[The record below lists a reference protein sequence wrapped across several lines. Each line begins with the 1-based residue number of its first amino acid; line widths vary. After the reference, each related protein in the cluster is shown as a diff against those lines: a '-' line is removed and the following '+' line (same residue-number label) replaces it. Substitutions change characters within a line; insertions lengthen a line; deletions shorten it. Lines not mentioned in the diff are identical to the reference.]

1 MAHQGKGRHY
11 YIRPSKTIS
20 GLWACLS
27 LTLLVAAGKRMRRLL
42 ATVAIHPPQ
51 CATAPPPA
59 AAAAAGFAVQ
69 EVLSL
74 LERAIST
81 GDALRLGRAAHA
93 LLVKT
98 ALTSHT
104 LLSNRLVAL
113 YSLLPSPA
121 AAIAAFHDLPHK
133 NPHSYNTLLT
143 ALARGPDTLPD
154 ALHLFDAMPADSR
167 NIVSYNTV
175 VSSLAH
181 HGRQEKA
188 LRMVSRLARDRF
200 LGPGL
205 VIDRFTVVSVATACA
220 GIGAVRPLREMHGAV
235 LVSGMEL
242 TIIMANAMV
251 NAYSKA
257 GRVDDARQVFDQV
270 SIRDTITWTSMIAGY
285 CQAKRLDEAVQV
297 FDMMPD
303 KDQIAWTALI
313 SGHEQNGEED
323 TALELFERM
332 LAQGVWPTPFALV
345 SALGACA
352 KLGLVTR
359 GKELHCFI
367 LRRSIGTHP
376 FNIFICNA
384 LVDMYCKCGD
394 MVAAM
399 SLFHQMPERDYISWN
414 SMVTGFSHNGLGKQS
429 LAIFEEMLVAG
440 VRPTHVTFLAVL
452 TACSHSGLV
461 SDGRLILESMVDHG
475 LEPRA
480 EHYAAYIDAL
490 GRNHQLEE
498 AAEFIK
504 DLPSKI
510 GPGTAGSWGALLGA
524 CRLHGN
530 IELAEEVAEFLFR
543 LEPENSGRYVMLSN
557 IYAAAGQWD
566 DARRVRGLMKEK
578 GLRKDQAY
586 SWIEVRSAKHVFI
599 AEDMSHREADEI
611 YEMLGK
617 LLDHMRIEGDPTEHQ
632 LELC

>member
-1 MAHQGKGRHY
+1 
-11 YIRPSKTIS
+11 
-20 GLWACLS
+20 
-27 LTLLVAAGKRMRRLL
+27 MRRLL
-42 ATVAIHPPQ
+42 PTIAIPIPPPPP
-51 CATAPPPA
+51 CAPAPPSA
-59 AAAAAGFAVQ
+59 AAAAAGFSVQ

-74 LERAIST
+74 LERAISK
-81 GDALRLGRAAHA
+81 GDVLRLGRAAHA

-98 ALTSHT
+98 ALTTHT

-121 AAIAAFHDLPHK
+121 AAISAFHDLPHK
-133 NPHSYNTLLT
+133 NPHSYNTLLA
-143 ALARGPDTLPD
+143 ALLRAPGTIPD
-154 ALHLFDAMPADSR
+154 ALHLFDAVPDGSR

-181 HGRQEKA
+181 HGRQEDA
-188 LRMVSRLARDRF
+188 LRLVGRLARDRS
-200 LGPGL
+200 LEPGL
-205 VIDRFTVVSVATACA
+205 AIDRFTVVSVATACA
-220 GIGAVRPLREMHGAV
+220 GIGATRPLREMHGVV
-235 LVSGMEL
+235 LVSGMEF

-251 NAYSKA
+251 NAYSKV
-257 GRVDDARQVFDQV
+257 GRVDDARRVFDQASV
-270 SIRDTITWTSMIAGY
+270 RNTITWTSMVSGY
-285 CQAKRLDEAVQV
+285 CQAKRLDKAVQV

-303 KDQIAWTALI
+303 KDRIAWTALI

-323 TALELFERM
+323 AALELFEQM
-332 LAQGVWPTPFALV
+332 LAEGVWPTPFALV

-352 KLGLVTR
+352 KIGLVTR
-359 GKELHCFI
+359 GKELHCFV
-367 LRRSIGTHP
+367 LRRSIGTDP
-376 FNIFICNA
+376 FNIFIYNA
-384 LVDMYCKCGD
+384 LLDMYCKCGD
-394 MVAAM
+394 MLAAM
-399 SLFHQMPERDYISWN
+399 ALFRQMPERDYISWN

-429 LAIFEEMLVAG
+429 LAMFEEMLVAG

-461 SDGRLILESMVDHG
+461 SEGHLILESMEDHG

-490 GRNHQLEE
+490 GRNCQLEE
-498 AAEFIK
+498 ATEFIK
-504 DLPSKI
+504 DLPSRI

-543 LEPENSGRYVMLSN
+543 LEPGNSGRYVMLSN

-586 SWIEVRSAKHVFI
+586 SWIEVRSGKHIFV
-599 AEDMSHREADEI
+599 AEDMSHCEADEI

-617 LLDHMRIEGDPTEHQ
+617 LLDHMRIAGDPTEH
-632 LELC
+632 LLDLC

>member
-1 MAHQGKGRHY
+1 
-11 YIRPSKTIS
+11 
-20 GLWACLS
+20 
-27 LTLLVAAGKRMRRLL
+27 MRRLL
-42 ATVAIHPPQ
+42 PTISIHPPPP
-51 CATAPPPA
+51 CATAA
-59 AAAAAGFAVQ
+59 AASFAIP
-69 EVLSL
+69 ELLSL
-74 LERAIST
+74 LERAISV
-81 GDALRLGRAAHA
+81 GDVLRLGRAAHA

-113 YSLLPSPA
+113 YSALPTPA
-121 AAIAAFHDLPHK
+121 AAVAAFHDLPHK
-133 NPHSYNTLLT
+133 NPHSYNTLLA
-143 ALARGPDTLPD
+143 ALSRGPGALPD

-175 VSSLAH
+175 ISSLAH
-181 HGRQEKA
+181 HGRQEDA
-188 LRMVSRLARDRF
+188 LRLVARLARNRF

-205 VIDRFTVVSVATACA
+205 AIDRFTVVSVATACA
-220 GIGAVRPLREMHGAV
+220 GIGAVRPLREMHGVV

-257 GRVDDARQVFDQV
+257 GRVDDARRVFDQV
-270 SIRDTITWTSMIAGY
+270 GIRDSVTWTSMIAGY
-285 CQAKRLDEAVQV
+285 CQAKRLDKAVQV

-303 KDQIAWTALI
+303 KDRIAWTALI

-323 TALELFERM
+323 AALELFEQM
-332 LAQGVWPTPFALV
+332 LAQGVWPTAFALV

-367 LRRSIGTHP
+367 LRWSIGTDP
-376 FNIFICNA
+376 FNIFIYNA
-384 LVDMYCKCGD
+384 LIDMYCKCGN
-394 MVAAM
+394 MMAAVA
-399 SLFHQMPERDYISWN
+399 LFRRMPERDYISWN

-461 SDGRLILESMVDHG
+461 SDARLILESMEDHG

-490 GRNHQLEE
+490 GRNHKLEE
-498 AAEFIK
+498 ATEFIK
-504 DLPSKI
+504 DLPSRI

-530 IELAEEVAEFLFR
+530 TELAEEVADFLFR
-543 LEPENSGRYVMLSN
+543 LEPGNSGRYVMLSN

-578 GLRKDQAY
+578 GLKKDQAY
-586 SWIEVRSAKHVFI
+586 SWIEVRSAKHVFV
-599 AEDMSHREADEI
+599 AEDMSHHEADAI

-617 LLDHMRIEGDPTEHQ
+617 LLDHMCIAGDPTEHQ
-632 LELC
+632 LDFC

>member
-1 MAHQGKGRHY
+1 
-11 YIRPSKTIS
+11 
-20 GLWACLS
+20 
-27 LTLLVAAGKRMRRLL
+27 MRRLL
-42 ATVAIHPPQ
+42 PTISSIHPPP
-51 CATAPPPA
+51 CTAAPPSA
-59 AAAAAGFAVQ
+59 AAVGFAVP
-69 EVLSL
+69 EVLHL

-81 GDALRLGRAAHA
+81 GDVLRLGGTAHA

-98 ALTSHT
+98 ALNTHT

-113 YSLLPSPA
+113 YSLLPSQA

-133 NPHSYNTLLT
+133 NVHSYSALLA
-143 ALARGPDTLPD
+143 ALSRRPGTLPD
-154 ALHLFDAMPADSR
+154 ALHLFDAMPAESR
-167 NIVSYNTV
+167 NIVCYNTV
-175 VSSLAH
+175 LSSLAH
-181 HGRQEKA
+181 HGREEEA
-188 LRMVSRLARDRF
+188 LRLVARLARDRF
-200 LGPGL
+200 LGPL
-205 VIDRFTVVSVATACA
+205 LAIDRFTVVGVATACA
-220 GIGAVRPLREMHGAV
+220 GIGAARPLREMHGAM

-242 TIIMANAMV
+242 TVIMANAMV
-251 NAYSKA
+251 NAYSKVR
-257 GRVDDARQVFDQV
+257 RVEDAKRVFDQI
-270 SIRDTITWTSMIAGY
+270 SSMRDTVTWTSMVAGY

-297 FDMMPD
+297 FDMMPG
-303 KDQIAWTALI
+303 KDSVAWTALI

-323 TALELFERM
+323 AALELFERM
-332 LAQGVWPTPFALV
+332 LAEGLQPTTFGLV
-345 SALGACA
+345 SAVGACA
-352 KLGLVTR
+352 KLGLATR

-367 LRRSIGTHP
+367 LRRSIGTDP
-376 FNIFICNA
+376 FNTFIYSA

-394 MVAAM
+394 MMAAM
-399 SLFHQMPERDYISWN
+399 ALFRWMPEKDYICWN

-440 VRPTHVTFLAVL
+440 VRPSHVTFLAVL

-461 SDGRLILESMVDHG
+461 SEGRLILESMEDHG

-490 GRNHQLEE
+490 GRNRQLEE
-498 AAEFIK
+498 ATEFIK
-504 DLPSKI
+504 DLRSRI

-530 IELAEEVAEFLFR
+530 IELAEEVAEFLFQ
-543 LEPENSGRYVMLSN
+543 LEPGNSGRYVMLSN

-566 DARRVRGLMKEK
+566 DARRIRGLMREK

-599 AEDMSHREADEI
+599 ADDMSHREADEI

-617 LLDHMRIEGDPTEHQ
+617 LLDHMRIAGDLTEH
-632 LELC
+632 ELDILLTETAHV

>member
-1 MAHQGKGRHY
+1 
-11 YIRPSKTIS
+11 
-20 GLWACLS
+20 
-27 LTLLVAAGKRMRRLL
+27 MRRLL
-42 ATVAIHPPQ
+42 PTISIHPPPP
-51 CATAPPPA
+51 CATAPPS
-59 AAAAAGFAVQ
+59 AAAAGFAVP

-81 GDALRLGRAAHA
+81 GDVPRFGRAAHA

-113 YSLLPSPA
+113 YSVLPSPV

-133 NPHSYNTLLT
+133 NSHSYNTLLA
-143 ALARGPDTLPD
+143 ALSRGPGTLPD

-175 VSSLAH
+175 ISSLAH
-181 HGRQEKA
+181 HGRQQDA
-188 LRMVSRLARDRF
+188 LRLVARLARDRF

-205 VIDRFTVVSVATACA
+205 AIDRFTVVSVATACA
-220 GIGAVRPLREMHGAV
+220 GIGAARPLREIHGAV
-235 LVSGMEL
+235 LVSGMAL

-251 NAYSKA
+251 NAYSKV
-257 GRVDDARQVFDQV
+257 GRVDDARRVFDQV
-270 SIRDTITWTSMIAGY
+270 SFRDRITWTSMIAGY
-285 CQAKRLDEAVQV
+285 CQAKRLDKAVQV

-303 KDQIAWTALI
+303 KDRIAWTALI

-323 TALELFERM
+323 AALELFEQM
-332 LAQGVWPTPFALV
+332 LAEGVWPTPFALV
-345 SALGACA
+345 SALGACS

-367 LRRSIGTHP
+367 LRQSIGTDP
-376 FNIFICNA
+376 FNIFIYNA
-384 LVDMYCKCGD
+384 LIDMYCKCGD
-394 MVAAM
+394 MMAAVA
-399 SLFHQMPERDYISWN
+399 LFCRIPERDYISWN

-461 SDGRLILESMVDHG
+461 SDARLILESMEDHG

-490 GRNHQLEE
+490 GRNHKLEE
-498 AAEFIK
+498 ATEVIK
-504 DLPSKI
+504 DLPSRI

-530 IELAEEVAEFLFR
+530 IELAEEVAEFLFQ
-543 LEPENSGRYVMLSN
+543 LEPGNSGRYVMLSN

-586 SWIEVRSAKHVFI
+586 SWIEVRSAKHVFV

-617 LLDHMRIEGDPTEHQ
+617 LLDHMRIAGDPTEHQ
-632 LELC
+632 LDLC